1 MEAKDSAVGSIHRG
15 QGGPGPVRDFARF
28 HARAAIDV
36 LAGIMS
42 DVNAASAARVA
53 AAYAVLAFGDCMRA
67 GDSAPKGKNGLEGG
81 VVGVEWAGLP
91 EGDE

>member
-1 MEAKDSAVGSIHRG
+1 
-15 QGGPGPVRDFARF
+15 
-28 HARAAIDV
+28 V